1 MTVQVA
7 NNLSNAR
14 KEQPAGH
21 THTHPFAPRVPFAK
35 SLILF
40 RSGRYAMDGVYGK
53 SAGVLSSESWVQYPI
68 PSHVVVILSS
78 VNTCDYV
85 LVCVLVVVASF
96 RIFLR
101 QAAAMIKCHFEKY

>member
-1 MTVQVA
+1 MA
-7 NNLSNAR
+7 WM
-14 KEQPAGH
+14 GH
-21 THTHPFAPRVPFAK
+21 RG
-35 SLILF
+35 SQ
-40 RSGRYAMDGVYGK
+40 R
-53 SAGVLSSESWVQYPI
+53 ESQYPI

-85 LVCVLVVVASF
+85 LVCVLLVASF